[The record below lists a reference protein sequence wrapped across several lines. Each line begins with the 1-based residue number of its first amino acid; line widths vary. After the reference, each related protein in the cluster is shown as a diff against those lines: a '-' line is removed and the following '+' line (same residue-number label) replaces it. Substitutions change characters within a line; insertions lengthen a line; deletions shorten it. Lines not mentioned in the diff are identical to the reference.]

1 MLQIQR
7 LLLKRC
13 CSSSVTRVIQEKDIK
28 AYAELTGQG
37 FIEGLVN
44 FQVSAIQFAMLRDFY
59 KVKKR
64 IIIFDEKDFFHF
76 HLIKY

>member
-13 CSSSVTRVIQEKDIK
+13 CSTSVTRVIQEKDIK

-44 FQVSAIQFAMLRDFY
+44 FHFIAIQFENYPMNIETDA
-59 KVKKR
+59 KKN
-64 IIIFDEKDFFHF
+64 
-76 HLIKY
+76 